1 MQWVWWQKKGQYAS
15 YLNPQNSTRILRISY
30 LMISAYFSSIKK
42 LKFDFFFFAAAGDKA
57 MEKQKIISIETQI

>member
-1 MQWVWWQKKGQYAS
+1 
-15 YLNPQNSTRILRISY
+15 
-30 LMISAYFSSIKK
+30 MISAYFSSIKK